1 MTSIV
6 FLIETT
12 YCNSSDAIISERKK
26 YFANFF
32 VHYGNLDSSCNI
44 FKTKDDPIA
53 DMFLNWR
60 TSENMVR

>member
-44 FKTKDDPIA
+44 FKTKDDP
-53 DMFLNWR
+53 DSWYV
-60 TSENMVR
+60 SELTDFGKYG